1 MLEAISGNIITL
13 NNMNIGIIQDRIF
26 DAECARRAGL
36 IDLHDQILARLN
48 GLYPELKDYIKQA
61 MEVYG
66 EVGDSL
72 TEARSQYLKE
82 HRSSLKLRYR

>member
-1 MLEAISGNIITL
+1 
-13 NNMNIGIIQDRIF
+13 MNIGIIQDRTF

-66 EVGDSL
+66 KVGDFL
-72 TEARSQYLKE
+72 TEPRSQYLKE

>member
-1 MLEAISGNIITL
+1 
-13 NNMNIGIIQDRIF
+13 MNLRIIQDRTF

-66 EVGDSL
+66 KVGDFL

>member
-1 MLEAISGNIITL
+1 MDTL
-13 NNMNIGIIQDRIF
+13 SIIQDRTF
-26 DAECARRAGL
+26 DAECAKRAGL

-66 EVGDSL
+66 KVGDFL
-72 TEARSQYLKE
+72 TEPRSKYLKE
-82 HRSSLKLRYR
+82 HKDRLRLRYR

>member
-1 MLEAISGNIITL
+1 
-13 NNMNIGIIQDRIF
+13 MNLRIIQDRTF

-66 EVGDSL
+66 KVGDFL
-72 TEARSQYLKE
+72 TEPRSQYLKE

>member
-1 MLEAISGNIITL
+1 MLEAISGNI
-13 NNMNIGIIQDRIF
+13 NNKNMNIGIIQDRAF

-61 MEVYG
+61 MDVYG
-66 EVGDSL
+66 KVGDSL
-72 TEARSQYLKE
+72 TEPRSQFLKE
-82 HRSSLKLRYR
+82 NRNKLMLRYR

>member
-1 MLEAISGNIITL
+1 
-13 NNMNIGIIQDRIF
+13 MNIGIIQDRTF
-26 DAECARRAGL
+26 DAECVRRAGL

-66 EVGDSL
+66 KVGDFL
-72 TEARSQYLKE
+72 TEPRSQYLKE
-82 HRSSLKLRYR
+82 HKNKLRLRYR

>member
-1 MLEAISGNIITL
+1 
-13 NNMNIGIIQDRIF
+13 MNLKIIQDRTF

-48 GLYPELKDYIKQA
+48 GLHPELKDYIKQA

>member
-1 MLEAISGNIITL
+1 MDICGDIN
-13 NNMNIGIIQDRIF
+13 NKNMNIEIIQDRTF
-26 DAECARRAGL
+26 DAECARRAGM

-48 GLYPELKDYIKQA
+48 GLYPDLKDYIRKA
-61 MEVYG
+61 IEVYG
-66 EVGDSL
+66 EVGDSI

>member
-1 MLEAISGNIITL
+1 MIIL
-13 NNMNIGIIQDRIF
+13 CNMNLEIILDRIF
-26 DAECARRAGL
+26 DAECARRAGMN
-36 IDLHDQILARLN
+36 DMYNQIIARLN
-48 GLYPELKDYIKQA
+48 GLYPDLKDYIRKA
-61 MEVYG
+61 IEVYG

>member
-1 MLEAISGNIITL
+1 
-13 NNMNIGIIQDRIF
+13 MNIGIILDRIF

-61 MEVYG
+61 MEVYSK
-66 EVGDSL
+66 VGDFL
-72 TEARSQYLKE
+72 TEPRSQYLKE
-82 HRSSLKLRYR
+82 HKNKLRLRYR